1 VTEAS
6 ASFAC
11 FGAQCAVLATGAGAE
26 AAVAEACER
35 LLGWH
40 ERFTRFSA
48 ASELSRMNADP
59 RAAVPVSAD
68 LGRLAAAVAWAAE
81 ATAGLVDGTLLR
93 PLEAAGYRADLARS
107 LPVALALRLAPPRR
121 PAGPSPRAAWREIQ
135 VEAAGG
141 ALVRRPPGVA
151 IDSGGLAKGLCADLL
166 AEALAGRPS
175 YGIDCAGDLRIGGA
189 AGLPRTVHV
198 TSPLDGGPLHA
209 LRVTSGGVA
218 TSGIARRAWL
228 DARGRPAHHLLD
240 PATGRPAYTGLL
252 QVTALAPTALA
263 AEVRAKAA
271 LLSGP
276 DGAHAWLPDGG
287 VVVHEDGRHE
297 VLH

>member
-1 VTEAS
+1 VS
-6 ASFAC
+6 
-11 FGAQCAVLATGAGAE
+11 AGALRRRVHGTH
-26 AAVAEACER
+26 AAP
-35 LLGWH
+35 G
-40 ERFTRFSA
+40 TG
-48 ASELSRMNADP
+48 
-59 RAAVPVSAD
+59 VS
-68 LGRLAAAVAWAAE
+68 
-81 ATAGLVDGTLLR
+81 
-93 PLEAAGYRADLARS
+93 
-107 LPVALALRLAPPRR
+107 RR
-121 PAGPSPRAAWREIQ
+121 PVHGTS
-135 VEAAGG
+135 G

-175 YGIDCAGDLRIGGA
+175 YGVDCAGDLRIGGT

-198 TSPLDGGPLHA
+198 TSPLDGRPLHA
-209 LRVTSGGVA
+209 LQVTSGGVA

-228 DARGRPAHHLLD
+228 DTRGRPAHHLLD

-252 QVTALAPTALA
+252 QVTALARTALG

-276 DGAHAWLPDGG
+276 EGAHAWLPDGG

>member
-1 VTEAS
+1 
-6 ASFAC
+6 
-11 FGAQCAVLATGAGAE
+11 
-26 AAVAEACER
+26 
-35 LLGWH
+35 
-40 ERFTRFSA
+40 
-48 ASELSRMNADP
+48 
-59 RAAVPVSAD
+59 
-68 LGRLAAAVAWAAE
+68 
-81 ATAGLVDGTLLR
+81 
-93 PLEAAGYRADLARS
+93 
-107 LPVALALRLAPPRR
+107 
-121 PAGPSPRAAWREIQ
+121 
-135 VEAAGG
+135 VETAGG

-166 AEALAGRPS
+166 AAALAGRPS

-198 TSPLDGGPLHA
+198 TSPLDGRPLHA
-209 LRVTSGGVA
+209 LQVTSGGVA

-271 LLSGP
+271 LLAGP

-287 VVVHEDGRHE
+287 VAVHEDGRHE